1 IKNALD
7 STVTVTN
14 EGTKTVESGN
24 KISLKTAAA
33 FSEVTKAFNNVVL
46 NNQQISLTA
55 QQQAVAIQ
63 QVVDAMNSL
72 NLSAKETASGITQ
85 TKVGAQ
91 QLNDAAQSLNS
102 IV

>member
-1 IKNALD
+1 VA
-7 STVTVTN
+7 
-14 EGTKTVESGN
+14 
-24 KISLKTAAA
+24 
-33 FSEVTKAFNNVVL
+33 KAVNNVVL
-46 NNQQISLTA
+46 NNQQIYLTA

-63 QVVDAMNSL
+63 QVVDVMNSL

-85 TKVGAQ
+85 TKVGTQ

>member
-1 IKNALD
+1 
-7 STVTVTN
+7 
-14 EGTKTVESGN
+14 
-24 KISLKTAAA
+24 
-33 FSEVTKAFNNVVL
+33 
-46 NNQQISLTA
+46 ISLTA

-72 NLSAKETASGITQ
+72 NQSAKETASGITQ
-85 TKVGAQ
+85 TKLGAQ